1 MQKERNLFFI
11 KLSNNFYE
19 SDDLTALDD
28 LIIEKELNPAY
39 RYLAIVLYQKLLI
52 KSLEYKGL
60 ISSDELLTASNIKKI
75 LKFRSGN
82 GLEFDVKL
90 INEVIPLFEE
100 LNLLTRQ
107 DKFIYMNKVK
117 SFTSTSEDD
126 YLEKIINNSRA
137 KSIVKEIHYTR
148 TINSS
153 GLEHKEAIYNYRLEN
168 EFIPMLAVK
177 NYCTLAEA
185 KKYKYVFDEL
195 FDFGQSTDDIGEAL
209 KIFVQR
215 VSKDDFL
222 SKEHPEDYLSKTLL
236 NIIRN
241 DLKVGI
247 NDYDLLMAI
256 LENYK
261 QTKLKMSER
270 IQLIQMLDSL
280 KNDNITRKDIS
291 KKSLD
296 LIGSGTIQLKDLSF
310 DEFVS
315 VLNVQLKEHFK

>member
-60 ISSDELLTASNIKKI
+60 ITSDELLTASNIKKI

-107 DKFIYMNKVK
+107 DKFIYMNKIK

-153 GLEHKEAIYNYRLEN
+153 CLEHKEA
-168 EFIPMLAVK
+168 M
-177 NYCTLAEA
+177 
-185 KKYKYVFDEL
+185 
-195 FDFGQSTDDIGEAL
+195 
-209 KIFVQR
+209 
-215 VSKDDFL
+215 
-222 SKEHPEDYLSKTLL
+222 
-236 NIIRN
+236 
-241 DLKVGI
+241 
-247 NDYDLLMAI
+247 
-256 LENYK
+256 
-261 QTKLKMSER
+261 
-270 IQLIQMLDSL
+270 
-280 KNDNITRKDIS
+280 
-291 KKSLD
+291 
-296 LIGSGTIQLKDLSF
+296 
-310 DEFVS
+310 
-315 VLNVQLKEHFK
+315 